1 MADRRTC
8 LVCGTQFPTTRE
20 FCPVCIL
27 RGALDEG
34 TESGESSEKMAA
46 QAAALYFYATRSPPR
61 LSFRS
66 RNRRFYA
73 LNATKSVTSREKSRL
88 CRHLWTLGIRTVQ
101 RWEATRG
108 VSI

>member
-1 MADRRTC
+1 MVDRRTC

-46 QAAALYFYATRSPPR
+46 QAAALPFEHYE
-61 LSFRS
+61 L
-66 RNRRFYA
+66 
-73 LNATKSVTSREKSRL
+73 EKSDDGMPAAQWAS
-88 CRHLWTLGIRTVQ
+88 HTKHST
-101 RWEATRG
+101 
-108 VSI
+108 